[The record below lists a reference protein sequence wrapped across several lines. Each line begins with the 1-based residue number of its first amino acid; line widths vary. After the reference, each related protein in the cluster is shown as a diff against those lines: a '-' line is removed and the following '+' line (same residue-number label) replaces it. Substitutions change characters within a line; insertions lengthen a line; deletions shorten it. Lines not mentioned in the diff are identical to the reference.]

1 MVKDMNNQLRVKGYV
16 HNVKRLRKKGT
27 ESRAVVNFWLQV
39 SANRKRRV
47 VCYDHGKE
55 TLLKEYQKSREP
67 IKLENFGNRRSESG
81 SEEEIVLSK
90 RSRIETVSN
99 NDILFEYHDENL
111 EEPEQRFTSLE
122 MIASLGG
129 DEIVSVK
136 GCLKVC
142 PESVQEIVMNKGT
155 GSTVAMVDKCVI
167 TDGSGTVRLTLW
179 GDMIQEV
186 VNNGCYIVENV
197 LVKKF
202 EGASYLTTTKRTRI
216 SPTEEKFPSITKEY
230 FDSLFE
236 VGKISVEEISLA
248 QDLKKWLSCSKCGKQ
263 LSDITSICMR
273 IVKCVKCN
281 AVQPA
286 SSCSVK
292 ACARIAVRDSEYKLI
307 WLKAYTPI
315 LQKMLNQP
323 APDVTLQS
331 SEEEIYEQLFDQ
343 RNITLE
349 YDKSSLV
356 IKGVYFE
363 AV

>member
-1 MVKDMNNQLRVKGYV
+1 MNNQLWLKGYV
-16 HNVKRLRKKGT
+16 HNVRRIPKKGAECT
-27 ESRAVVNFWLQV
+27 PRVNFSLQV
-39 SANRKRRV
+39 SENRKRRV

-55 TLLKEYQKSREP
+55 SLLKDYQKSREP
-67 IKLENFGNRRSESG
+67 IKLVNFGNRRSESG

-90 RSRIETVSN
+90 RSRIESVSN
-99 NDILFEYHDENL
+99 NDIVFEYHDDNV
-111 EEPEQRFTSLE
+111 EEREERFTSLE

-142 PESVQEIVMNKGT
+142 PESVQEVVMKKGT

-167 TDGSGTVRLTLW
+167 SDGSGTVRLTLW
-179 GDMIQEV
+179 GDIIQEV
-186 VNNGCYIVENV
+186 ANNGCYIVENV

-202 EGASYLTTTKRTRI
+202 EGSRYLTTTKRTRI
-216 SPTEEKFPSITKEY
+216 SPTEENFPSISEEY

-236 VGKISVEEISLA
+236 VGKIWVEKISFA
-248 QDLKKWLSCSKCGKQ
+248 QDLKKWLSCSECGKQ

-281 AVQPA
+281 TVQPA

-292 ACARIAVRDSEYKLI
+292 ACARIAVRDRNYKLI

-349 YDKSSLV
+349 YNKSSLV
-356 IKGVYFE
+356 IKGVDIE